1 MCVIHFSQYIDICGY
16 IYFFIVFRR
25 YVDSQSPMSPPS
37 PSWEV
42 SADDAPRWHWG
53 RPGALRCGL
62 ELPAHGYMDTTIT
75 KTMYVVPCVC
85 IYIYHIYGT
94 WIPHLYTYQILP

>member
-1 MCVIHFSQYIDICGY
+1 MYVDTY
-16 IYFFIVFRR
+16 IYIYIYIYYIVFRR
-25 YVDSQSPMSPPS
+25 SVDSQSPMSSPPS

-53 RPGALRCGL
+53 RPGPLERCVAE

-75 KTMYVVPCVC
+75 KTIAATLSGWFSM
-85 IYIYHIYGT
+85 G
-94 WIPHLYTYQILP
+94 

>member
-1 MCVIHFSQYIDICGY
+1 
-16 IYFFIVFRR
+16 
-25 YVDSQSPMSPPS
+25 MSPPS

-85 IYIYHIYGT
+85 IYIYIIYMVHGYHIYIHIKYYHNACIYIYIFDGN
-94 WIPHLYTYQILP
+94 ILIMPIS